1 MIELLKQLLHLDHHL
16 AWLMSEYGTLTYL
29 LLFLIIFAETG
40 LVVTPFLPGDS
51 LLFAIG
57 TFAAD
62 SSSGLNV
69 WVVITVLTAAAFLG
83 NIVNYRI
90 GYYVGPAFLE
100 KEKIP
105 FIKKEYITRTQ
116 EFYQKYGIM
125 AIIIGRF
132 TPIIRTFVPFVAGI
146 GKMDWKNY
154 VLYTFVGAISW
165 IASITLLGY
174 FLGNLPIVKEN
185 KTLILL
191 GIVILSVIPSILVV
205 LKEWFGNKNNSNNQK

>member
-1 MIELLKQLLHLDHHL
+1 MIELLKQLLHLDHFI
-16 AWLMSEYGTLTYL
+16 AEWISAYGSLTYL
-29 LLFLIIFAETG
+29 ILFFIIFAETG

-57 TFAAD
+57 AFAAD
-62 SSSGLNV
+62 SASGLNV
-69 WVVITVLTAAAFLG
+69 WAVIAILTAAAFLG

-116 EFYQKYGIM
+116 EFYEKYGIM

-146 GKMDWKNY
+146 GKMDWKKY
-154 VLYTFVGAISW
+154 VLYTFVGAVSW
-165 IASITLLGY
+165 IGSITLLGY
-174 FLGNLPIVKEN
+174 FLGNIPFVKEN
-185 KTLILL
+185 KTAILL
-191 GIVILSVIPSILVV
+191 GIVIISVIPSLVV
-205 LKEWFGNKNNSNNQK
+205 ILKEWLGSKK